1 MLICPLCKTKLLEEP
16 KRFCCMQG
24 HAYDKAKS
32 GYVHLLIGSSA
43 KSHGDDEAMVAS
55 RTRFLRAGHYDPLKN
70 RLIALIQ
77 DLKISSLTDLGCGEG
92 TYTNAIAEA
101 LNINVIGIDL
111 SKSALKTASKGHPSV
126 TYALANITKAPI
138 ADHSTQAVLS
148 VFSPID
154 LKEVRRIGQEFLI
167 LVRPLP
173 NHLHALKAVLYDNV
187 IDNPLPDT
195 DLPQMTCILREELSF
210 TMDLDQQSISDLL
223 EMTPYA
229 HTSPLSG
236 LQRVK
241 ALTQLSV
248 LAQFEVA
255 VFRFLHD

>member
-1 MLICPLCKTKLLEEP
+1 
-16 KRFCCMQG
+16 MQG

-32 GYVHLLIGSSA
+32 GYVNLLIGSSS

-55 RTRFLRAGHYDPLKN
+55 RTRFLSAGHYDPLKN

-77 DLKISSLTDLGCGEG
+77 DLQITTLTDLGCGEG
-92 TYTNAIAEA
+92 TYTNAIADA
-101 LNINVIGIDL
+101 LNIRVIGIDL
-111 SKSALKTASKGHPSV
+111 SKSALKTAAKGHPKV

-154 LKEVRRIGQEFLI
+154 LKEVARIGQDFLI

-173 NHLHALKAVLYDNV
+173 KHLHALKAVIYETV

-195 DLPQMTCILREELSF
+195 ALPQLTCILNEELCF
-210 TMDLDQQSISDLL
+210 TMDLDKASITDLL
-223 EMTPYA
+223 DMTPYA

-236 LQRVK
+236 LQKAK
-241 ALTQLSV
+241 ALTSLSV
-248 LAQFEVA
+248 SAQFQVA